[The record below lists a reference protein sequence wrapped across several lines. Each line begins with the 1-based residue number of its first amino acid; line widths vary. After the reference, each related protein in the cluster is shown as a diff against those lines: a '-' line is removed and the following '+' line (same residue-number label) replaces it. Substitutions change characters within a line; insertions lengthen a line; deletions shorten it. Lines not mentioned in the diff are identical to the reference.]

1 LKTTM
6 KAIRRIVPI
15 FLALVLTPAGARAQG
30 AVIET
35 IEDLRQAKDPPEYR
49 SVLPKRADVPNVPP
63 PREQADTGSCTSW
76 SVTYAA
82 ASQAARRMG
91 LGSTLILSPAFS
103 YNVISGDRT
112 CLRPTSISKTL
123 DLLRDAG
130 ALPIEEFVFDPGW
143 CGRQPT
149 EAERRRAARY
159 RIKAWSRFDAKD
171 IDAVKAQLARG
182 APVIFGMR
190 VGAKLRGHRGDAV
203 FSADEGEFA
212 SHAMLV
218 VGYDDA
224 KNAFRI
230 QNSWGSRWGDGGYA
244 WFSYDFWKRST
255 QVAFVID

>member
-1 LKTTM
+1 MMRGL
-6 KAIRRIVPI
+6 AIL
-15 FLALVLTPAGARAQG
+15 LALMLAPAAAHAQG

-35 IEDLRQAKDPPEYR
+35 LEDLRQAKDPPEFR
-49 SVLPKRADVPNVPP
+49 SVLPARAEVPNVPP

-82 ASQAARRMG
+82 ASQAGRRMG
-91 LGSTLILSPAFS
+91 LGSSLILSPAFT
-103 YNVISGDRT
+103 YNVMSGDRT

-123 DLLRDAG
+123 DLLRDKG

-149 EAERRRAARY
+149 EAESKRAARY

-182 APVIFGMR
+182 APVIFGVR
-190 VGAKLRGHRGDAV
+190 IGTKLRGHRGDSV
-203 FSADEGEFA
+203 FSADEGQYA
-212 SHAMLV
+212 AHAMIA

-230 QNSWGSRWGDGGYA
+230 QNSWGRSWGDGGYA

>member
-1 LKTTM
+1 MSM
-6 KAIRRIVPI
+6 KRIVAI
-15 FLALVLTPAGARAQG
+15 VLALVLAPTGVRAQG

-35 IEDLRQAKDPPEYR
+35 LDDLRQAKDPPEYR
-49 SVLPKRADVPNVPP
+49 SVVPRRAEVPNVPP

-91 LGSTLILSPAFS
+91 LGSSLILSPAFT
-103 YNVISGDRT
+103 YNAVSSDRS
-112 CLRPTSISKTL
+112 CQRATSISKTL
-123 DLLRDAG
+123 DLLRDQG

-149 EAERRRAARY
+149 DAERKRAARY

-190 VGAKLRGHRGDAV
+190 VGPKLRGHRGEAV
-203 FSADEGEFA
+203 FDADEGNFA
-212 SHAMLV
+212 AHAMIAI
-218 VGYDDA
+218 GYDDA

-230 QNSWGSRWGDGGYA
+230 QNSWGRNWGDGGYA